1 MRKFLLLTVIALSP
15 IAFSQPAGWNDPFPP
30 HKIMDNMY
38 YVGTKELATFLFV
51 TPQGNILMNSNYE
64 SSVPLIR
71 ASVEKLGF
79 KFSDIK
85 ILIAGHAHPD
95 HVEGDALVKELTG
108 AQVVVGRLDAPATRE
123 FRPGGKEHPID
134 RLVDEGDTV
143 TLGGTTLTAHV
154 LPGHTKG
161 CLAWTLDLKEDG
173 KTYHALVECSLNGQ
187 FLQYVGNKDYPNI
200 AEDMRA
206 TYKKARTLPAEL
218 WVSSHASFYG
228 LAAKYEKLQ
237 KRGPGDPNPFVDPQ
251 GYQAHVDEYEKTFEA
266 ALARQL
272 SGEGQAK
279 GQGKGQAKGQGQAQ
293 GK

>member
-1 MRKFLLLTVIALSP
+1 MRILSLLAFLSLA
-15 IAFSQPAGWNDPFPP
+15 AFSQPAGWNDPFPP
-30 HKIMDNMY
+30 HKVMDNVY
-38 YVGTKELATFLFV
+38 FVGTKELASFLIV

-228 LAAKYEKLQ
+228 LAAKYAKLE

-272 SGEGQAK
+272 SGEGQTK
-279 GQGKGQAKGQGQAQ
+279 GPGRGQGKGQGQAQ